1 MIHRGDLKNRR
12 WIRVRLQAV
21 GVIFVLVCLVL
32 WGRAAYLQLFEHDHL
47 KRLAG
52 RELMKRIK
60 MHPRRGIIFDRNQ
73 DELAV
78 SVDTDSVFASP
89 VRIKTPKSTGRALA
103 GALNLPRSKVVK
115 ALSGE
120 KRFVWI
126 ARRIS
131 PQKAAK
137 VKSLNLKGVGIL
149 KEPKRIYPF
158 TSLASHVLGFAGDE
172 AKGLE
177 GLEKGYDNILR
188 GQAHTVI
195 SQRDA
200 LGRTIHLTQEA
211 FTMLPEGDHLVL
223 TLDKG
228 LQYQVEKILA
238 KTVSYRKAKSG
249 QAIVMVPQTGEI
261 LAMASWPSFNPNVFG
276 RYPRSQYRNRLV
288 EDVYEPGSTFKLF
301 VAAGALQSGKVLDG
315 QLIDCEDGK
324 WKVGGRVIHDTHPHG
339 ELDLAGIV
347 KVSSNIGIAKV
358 GFAVGA
364 KALAETFKSFG
375 FGKRTG
381 IDLPGESPGILR
393 SPNSWRPVDLANIC
407 FGQGIAVTTLQLA
420 QAVAAIANGGVMMK
434 PYVVKAVLGH
444 DMRIK
449 TEINPKVVRRV
460 LSEGVARRLT
470 GMMMAVT
477 EEGGTAQRVKVEPF
491 GVAGKTGTAQ
501 KVKPGGGYSHR
512 DYIAS
517 FVGFLPALDPKV
529 VVLVVIDT
537 PKKGYYGST
546 VAGPAFVQI
555 AKAALNNLGV
565 SWSGPDI
572 RQAARPGAQ
581 AKAEQVIKPVSSEK
595 IKKSLDVG
603 VTPDFRGQTLRSVL
617 GLTADN
623 GIRVKADG
631 WGRVVS
637 QYPQAGD
644 PVAMELEL
652 TLKPV
657 GEGA

>member
-12 WIRVRLQAV
+12 WIRIRLQAV
-21 GVIFVLVCLVL
+21 GVFFVLVCLVL

-47 KRLAG
+47 TSLAG

-78 SVDTDSVFASP
+78 SVDTDSVFACP
-89 VRIKTPKSTGRALA
+89 VRIKTPKATGRALA
-103 GALNLPRSKVVK
+103 VALQLSKARVVK

-177 GLEKGYDNILR
+177 GLEKSYDKVLR
-188 GQAHTVI
+188 GQGHTII

-238 KTVSYRKAKSG
+238 ETVEQRKAKSG
-249 QAIVMVPQTGEI
+249 QAIVVVPQTGEI
-261 LAMASWPSFNPNVFG
+261 LAMASWPTFNPNVFG
-276 RYPRSQYRNRLV
+276 RYSRSQYRNRLV
-288 EDVYEPGSTFKLF
+288 EDVFEPGSTFKLF

-315 QLIDCEDGK
+315 QLIDCEEGK
-324 WKVGGRVIHDTHPHG
+324 WKVGGKVIHDTHPHG

-358 GFAVGA
+358 GFIVGSE
-364 KALAETFKSFG
+364 ALSESIKSFG
-375 FGKRTG
+375 FAQRTG
-381 IDLPGESPGILR
+381 VDLPGESSGILR
-393 SPNSWRPVDLANIC
+393 SYKSWRPVDLANIC
-407 FGQGIAVTTLQLA
+407 FGQGVAITTIQLA
-420 QAVAAIANGGVMMK
+420 QAVAAIANGGVLMK
-434 PYVVKAVLGH
+434 PYVVKAELDH

-449 TEINPKVVRRV
+449 REVNPQVVRRV

-470 GMMMAVT
+470 KIMMAVT
-477 EEGGTAQRVKVEPF
+477 EEGGTAQRVRVEPF
-491 GVAGKTGTAQ
+491 DVAGKTGTAQ

-517 FVGFLPALDPKV
+517 FVGFLPALDPQV
-529 VVLVVIDT
+529 VVCVVIDT

-546 VAGPAFVQI
+546 VAGPAFVKI
-555 AKAALNNLGV
+555 ARAALNSLGV
-565 SWSGPDI
+565 TWPGPGKATGKNSGVLT
-572 RQAARPGAQ
+572 
-581 AKAEQVIKPVSSEK
+581 KANQFTEPVSKEELE
-595 IKKSLDVG
+595 KSLGVG
-603 VTPDFRGQTLRSVL
+603 VTPDFRGHTLRSVL
-617 GLTADN
+617 ALAAEN
-623 GIRVKADG
+623 GIKVKVGG

-637 QYPQAGD
+637 QYPQVGD
-644 PVAMELEL
+644 PVATELEL